1 MFILGCTGNLLSV
14 WVCVSTVIPRLKSLS
29 LRGLVEDE
37 ICAPVTHEFTQRN
50 YLSWMM
56 VVLLYCAELDL
67 STRGSEQWIPKV
79 FIDPGGRHSLASVCS
94 SSTAD
99 TYYIH
104 GKWRKPRIL
113 SRLKGLTLSSV
124 AWNRQQI
131 NEGIIN
137 PHQEYKIISFSLCL

>member
-1 MFILGCTGNLLSV
+1 MVILT
-14 WVCVSTVIPRLKSLS
+14 RKSFS
-29 LRGLVEDE
+29 LRALAEDK
-37 ICAPVTHEFTQRN
+37 ICASVTHEFTQRL
-50 YLSWMM
+50 YLSWRMM
-56 VVLLYCAELDL
+56 MIMLYSAELDL
-67 STRGSEQWIPKV
+67 STRGTEQWIPKV

-104 GKWRKPRIL
+104 GKWRKPRML

-131 NEGIIN
+131 NEGIIT
-137 PHQEYKIISFSLCL
+137 PHQEYNISFSLCP

>member
-1 MFILGCTGNLLSV
+1 MVILT
-14 WVCVSTVIPRLKSLS
+14 RKSFS
-29 LRGLVEDE
+29 LRGLAEDKSF
-37 ICAPVTHEFTQRN
+37 APVTHEFTQRL

-56 VVLLYCAELDL
+56 MIMLYSAELDL
-67 STRGSEQWIPKV
+67 STRGTEQWIPKV

-104 GKWRKPRIL
+104 GKWRKPRML

-131 NEGIIN
+131 NEGIIT
-137 PHQEYKIISFSLCL
+137 PHQEYNISFSLCP